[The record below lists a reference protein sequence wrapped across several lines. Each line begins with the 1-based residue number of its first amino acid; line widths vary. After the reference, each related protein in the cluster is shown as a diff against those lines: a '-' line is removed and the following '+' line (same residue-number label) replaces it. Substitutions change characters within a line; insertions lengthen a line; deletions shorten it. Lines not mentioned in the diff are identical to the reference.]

1 MKNKNDKNKI
11 RQPMLNPDSIEG
23 QPQQPAAAPA
33 PGTEMEAEVSITES
47 GESYISEPAPEAAP
61 DIKGAVSAERGPSGT
76 LDELSQID
84 PDLLSGKTGPDMEP
98 DADTKLP
105 AKSVHEKTGEK
116 NEIAEVALN
125 LGPEEKT
132 PEDGKKR
139 RKTGLAFV
147 VIGAII
153 VLGVLGLSF
162 LFDTGLDQQLI
173 SPLTINGRD
182 IPSDEFSFMY
192 HYELLQEGVDIFAP
206 GTAQMLASPYPDD
219 ENFPTYRDYFLDR
232 AADDLQKMEILY
244 DDAVSKGY
252 SIENAHF
259 ERANAYIN
267 WLSENAK
274 ELGVPLDTYIKG
286 VFGNQVD
293 EQCIINTLAKKY
305 FTDDYANGEKLVEL
319 SATEEQAEQ
328 AYNEARN
335 DYDLVS
341 YKILRIT
348 YEQRDQAFIDT
359 ANIHAQEIIDKMAGD
374 PSTFESVA
382 SGYFSGVAANTLSQP
397 DSTLIPDQRYGDIAH
412 DEFRDWLFDTARV
425 PGDATIIPDED
436 GFPIILVFVERNKMQ
451 TPLRNVF
458 IYTINPQY
466 VDETGPDISGSQSLA
481 QEIYDYIDS
490 PDACNQI
497 ENLYNDYVLSGTL
510 SVRHN
515 EMTYLYEYNEFL
527 NNWIFDDSR
536 QLGDKTIIEDN
547 GTFYVLYFVSVS
559 ENPEWYDRVNSFL
572 RMNNYQAF
580 LTAKQAEYA
589 IEFNPDGLA
598 QISDVP

>member
-33 PGTEMEAEVSITES
+33 PGTETEAEVSITES
-47 GESYISEPAPEAAP
+47 GESYTSEPAPEAAP

-105 AKSVHEKTGEK
+105 AKSVHEKAGEK

-274 ELGVPLDTYIKG
+274 ELGVPQNK
-286 VFGNQVD
+286 
-293 EQCIINTLAKKY
+293 
-305 FTDDYANGEKLVEL
+305 
-319 SATEEQAEQ
+319 
-328 AYNEARN
+328 
-335 DYDLVS
+335 
-341 YKILRIT
+341 
-348 YEQRDQAFIDT
+348 FI
-359 ANIHAQEIIDKMAGD
+359 
-374 PSTFESVA
+374 
-382 SGYFSGVAANTLSQP
+382 GYL
-397 DSTLIPDQRYGDIAH
+397 L
-412 DEFRDWLFDTARV
+412 EFRNTAV
-425 PGDATIIPDED
+425 
-436 GFPIILVFVERNKMQ
+436 
-451 TPLRNVF
+451 
-458 IYTINPQY
+458 
-466 VDETGPDISGSQSLA
+466 
-481 QEIYDYIDS
+481 
-490 PDACNQI
+490 
-497 ENLYNDYVLSGTL
+497 
-510 SVRHN
+510 
-515 EMTYLYEYNEFL
+515 
-527 NNWIFDDSR
+527 
-536 QLGDKTIIEDN
+536 
-547 GTFYVLYFVSVS
+547 
-559 ENPEWYDRVNSFL
+559 
-572 RMNNYQAF
+572 
-580 LTAKQAEYA
+580 TA
-589 IEFNPDGLA
+589 
-598 QISDVP
+598 

>member
-11 RQPMLNPDSIEG
+11 RQPMVNPGSIEG
-23 QPQQPAAAPA
+23 QPQQPVSEPM
-33 PGTEMEAEVSITES
+33 PGTETEAEVSITES

-61 DIKGAVSAERGPSGT
+61 DIKGAVSSQRGPSGT

-84 PDLLSGKTGPDMEP
+84 PDLLSGKTGPDVEP
-98 DADTKLP
+98 DSDTKLP
-105 AKSVHEKTGEK
+105 AKSGHGKEGEK

-125 LGPEEKT
+125 LGPEEAK
-132 PEDGKKR
+132 PEEGKKR

-153 VLGVLGLSF
+153 VLAVLGLSY

-319 SATEEQAEQ
+319 SATDEQAEQ

-335 DYDLVS
+335 EYDLVS

-397 DSTLIPDQRYGDIAH
+397 DSTLIPDQRYGDITH
-412 DEFRDWLFDTARV
+412 SEFRDWLFDLERV

-466 VDETGPDISGSQSLA
+466 IDETGPDISGSQSLA

-515 EMTYLYEYNEFL
+515 EMTYLYEYNSFL
-527 NNWIFDDSR
+527 NDWIFDESR

-589 IEFNPDGLA
+589 VEFNPDGLA